1 MNRVSAI
8 VTVGHIISFDL
19 NALVGKGGVHH
30 ISALPVGAELSNW
43 NSQDGTFDFRCDQ
56 PGVYIFVISTIHDTD
71 PDDRYANVFMV
82 TARAETETKAVEQ
95 KVTSLLYDVD
105 VDNVPPPP
113 ETFYDGCPVSQIDWS
128 MQQ

>member
-1 MNRVSAI
+1 MNMKNSIMNRISAS
-8 VTVGHIISFDL
+8 VTVGHIVSFDL
-19 NALVGKGGVHH
+19 NALVGKGGFHH

-43 NSQDGTFDFRCDQ
+43 NSQNGTFDFRCDQ

-95 KVTSLLYDVD
+95 KVTSLLYD
-105 VDNVPPPP
+105 
-113 ETFYDGCPVSQIDWS
+113 
-128 MQQ
+128 